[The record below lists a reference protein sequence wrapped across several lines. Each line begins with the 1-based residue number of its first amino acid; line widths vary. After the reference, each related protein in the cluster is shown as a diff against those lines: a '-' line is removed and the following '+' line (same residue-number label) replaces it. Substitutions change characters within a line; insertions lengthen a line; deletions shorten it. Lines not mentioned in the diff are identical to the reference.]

1 MLVAHPVQIPTEGR
15 TFAHVARGVPE
26 DSDRSQGE
34 GTYQLASRAMDV
46 LVDLTVAPPSVSL
59 AEPRDLGSFKV
70 LAQAA
75 QPHPTELSRALDG
88 VGTVAEDGNAF
99 ITVDA
104 VRRLAGDLAADPDWN
119 AGLDKMLA
127 YAGSKGWMGFVGHG
141 DPGPRGVGQA
151 G

>member
-1 MLVAHPVQIPTEGR
+1 
-15 TFAHVARGVPE
+15 
-26 DSDRSQGE
+26 
-34 GTYQLASRAMDV
+34 MDV
-46 LVDLTVAPPSVSL
+46 LVDLTAAPPRVTL

-70 LAQAA
+70 LANSAQA
-75 QPHPTELSRALDG
+75 QPTELSRALDG

-127 YAGSKGWMGFVGHG
+127 YAGSKGWM
-141 DPGPRGVGQA
+141 DPSGTAIQA
-151 G
+151 HVEWAKPA

>member
-1 MLVAHPVQIPTEGR
+1 
-15 TFAHVARGVPE
+15 
-26 DSDRSQGE
+26 
-34 GTYQLASRAMDV
+34 MDV

-88 VGTVAEDGNAF
+88 VGTIAEDGNAF

-127 YAGSKGWMGFVGHG
+127 YAGSKGWM
-141 DPGPRGVGQA
+141 DPSGTAIQA
-151 G
+151 HVEWAKPA